1 MTLRRAR
8 FVSVSLV
15 ILAIALGLTPLT
27 ARSQEGAG
35 GDDPASLATEA
46 SRRGAEKALRWLVQY
61 QEDDGSW
68 RCNVGFKLN
77 DGYRVEFQDQKHVG
91 VTALAGAAFLAS
103 GSVPDRGPYA
113 ENVKRALDFVISCQQ
128 ESGYI
133 SKFGTRMYEHAFA
146 TMFLAEVYGM
156 THDKRVRDAL
166 QRAVEFTYKAQNS
179 QGGWRYA
186 PNAEDSD
193 MSIVVC
199 QVMALRAAKNKGIT
213 VPKESIDKAVDY
225 VLNSAI
231 TRSNGFMGTDFE
243 RGTFLYQYDPRG
255 GASVI
260 QTRTSFALTSAGLT
274 TLYGAGVYTDGD
286 IADIINERRL
296 EKYRRGGDPLPR
308 FRDMIDYVKNH
319 YRDVANGS
327 NDGFGHYFFFY
338 GNYYAAQ
345 AMFITGGRDWE
356 TYYTRL
362 REDLLRLQKDDGG
375 VRSNVGTAFS
385 TAVTALLLEVPNNYL
400 PIFQR

>member
-1 MTLRRAR
+1 MNSRQAR
-8 FVSVSLV
+8 LLSVGLVVSASAIGLMPLV
-15 ILAIALGLTPLT
+15 AS
-27 ARSQEGAG
+27 SQEGG
-35 GDDPASLATEA
+35 PAPESSSLATDA
-46 SRRGAEKALRWLVQY
+46 SRRAAENALGWLVRH
-61 QEDDGSW
+61 QEEDGAW
-68 RCNVGFKLN
+68 RCDVGFKLN
-77 DGYRVEFQDQKHVG
+77 EGYRVHHENEPHAG
-91 VTALAGAAFLAS
+91 VTALAGTAFLAS
-103 GSVPDRGPYA
+103 GSTPEHGPYA
-113 ENVKRALDFVISCQQ
+113 DNVRRALSFVMSCQN

-133 SKFGTRMYEHAFA
+133 SKHDTRMYEHAFA

-156 THDKRVRDAL
+156 TRDKEVKRSL
-166 QRAVEFTYKAQNS
+166 QRAVEFTYKSQNS

-231 TRSNGFMGTDFE
+231 TTPSGWGEFE
-243 RGTFLYQYDPRG
+243 RGTFLYQYDPKNQ
-255 GASVI
+255 AAAV

-274 TLYGAGVYTDGD
+274 TLYGAGVYTDRD
-286 IADIINERRL
+286 IADFAASRNL
-296 EKYRRGGDPLPR
+296 EKYRRRGEPLPR
-308 FRDMIDYVKNH
+308 FRDMIEYVKDH
-319 YRDVANGS
+319 YVDVANPDKF
-327 NDGFGHYFFFY
+327 NHYFFFY

-345 AMFITGGRDWE
+345 AMFITGGSDWAS
-356 TYYTRL
+356 YYARL
-362 REDLLRLQKDDGG
+362 RDDLLRLQRQDGSTP
-375 VRSNVGTAFS
+375 SNVGTAFS

>member
-1 MTLRRAR
+1 MNSRQAR
-8 FVSVSLV
+8 LLAVALVSAASAVGLWPLV
-15 ILAIALGLTPLT
+15 AT
-27 ARSQEGAG
+27 SQEGG
-35 GDDPASLATEA
+35 PQDESSSLATDA
-46 SRRGAEKALRWLVQY
+46 SRRGAEKALRWLVQH
-61 QEDDGSW
+61 QEEDGAW
-68 RCNVGFKLN
+68 RCDVGFKLN
-77 DGYRVEFQDQKHVG
+77 EGYRVHHASEEHVG
-91 VTALAGAAFLAS
+91 VTALAGTALLAS
-103 GSVPDRGPYA
+103 GSTPEHGPYA
-113 ENVKRALDFVISCQQ
+113 ENVRRALDFVMSCQTKD
-128 ESGYI
+128 GYI
-133 SKFGTRMYEHAFA
+133 SKADTRMYEHAFA

-156 THDKRVRDAL
+156 TRDDRVRKSL

-231 TRSNGFMGTDFE
+231 TTPSSWGDFE
-243 RGTFLYQYDPRG
+243 KGTFLYQYDPKNQ
-255 GASVI
+255 AAAV

-274 TLYGAGVYTDGD
+274 TLYGAGVYTDRD
-286 IADIINERRL
+286 IADVAAQRNL
-296 EKYRRGGDPLPR
+296 EKYRRRGEPLPR
-308 FRDMIDYVKNH
+308 FRDMIEYVKDH
-319 YRDVANGS
+319 YVDVANPEKF
-327 NDGFGHYFFFY
+327 NHYFFFY

-345 AMFITGGRDWE
+345 AMFITGGSDWA

-362 REDLLRLQKDDGG
+362 RDDLLRLQRQDGSTP
-375 VRSNVGTAFS
+375 SNVGTAFS